1 MSYSQGSLP
10 LLSLQWMESLGILYE
25 RSHGPSSLFRPAPQG
40 KCLAY
45 HMGAHPSPWS
55 ALWELEGM
63 GWSQSSVFSEFQEG
77 KGIRQGGSRGGEELD
92 SSVGLAGFFSLA
104 PPLVAKGR
112 CPHLKIG
119 VTTYSLSESV
129 VKVNGS

>member
-1 MSYSQGSLP
+1 MVSIVEIGGNGV
-10 LLSLQWMESLGILYE
+10 ESVL
-25 RSHGPSSLFRPAPQG
+25 R
-40 KCLAY
+40 
-45 HMGAHPSPWS
+45 
-55 ALWELEGM
+55 
-63 GWSQSSVFSEFQEG
+63 VFSEFQEG

-92 SSVGLAGFFSLA
+92 SSIGLAGFFSLA
-104 PPLVAKGR
+104 PPLVAKDR